1 MKSRLKEQD
10 IEIYSVYN
18 EGKSMAAER
27 IIRTLKDKIYKYMTS
42 VSKTLYIDKLDDI
55 IAPNWYEEV
64 FVIEKVKNIVPCK
77 YAISNLKKEE
87 IVGTFYENHLQK
99 RIRKILKLKK
109 VIKRKFDNLYVK
121 WKG

>member
-77 YAISNLKKEE
+77 YAISNPKKEE

-99 RIRKILKLKK
+99 RITKILKLKK

>member
-42 VSKTLYIDKLDDI
+42 VSKTIYIDKLDDI

-99 RIRKILKLKK
+99 RITKILKLKK

>member
-99 RIRKILKLKK
+99 RITKILKLKK

>member
-10 IEIYSVYN
+10 IEIYSIYN

-42 VSKTLYIDKLDDI
+42 VSKTLYIDKLNDI

-99 RIRKILKLKK
+99 RITKILELKK

-121 WKG
+121 CKG

>member
-1 MKSRLKEQD
+1 
-10 IEIYSVYN
+10 
-18 EGKSMAAER
+18 
-27 IIRTLKDKIYKYMTS
+27 MTS

-99 RIRKILKLKK
+99 RITKILELKK

-121 WKG
+121 WNG

>member
-10 IEIYSVYN
+10 IEIYSIYN

-99 RIRKILKLKK
+99 RITKILELKK

-121 WKG
+121 CKG

>member
-1 MKSRLKEQD
+1 MKSRLKEQH

-42 VSKTLYIDKLDDI
+42 VSKTLYIDKLDDV

-99 RIRKILKLKK
+99 RITKILELKK

-121 WKG
+121 CKG

>member
-10 IEIYSVYN
+10 IEIYSIYN

-42 VSKTLYIDKLDDI
+42 VSKTLYIDKLDDV

>member
-1 MKSRLKEQD
+1 MKSRLKEQH

-42 VSKTLYIDKLDDI
+42 VSKTLYIDKLDDV

>member
-1 MKSRLKEQD
+1 MKSRIKEQD

-99 RIRKILKLKK
+99 RITKILKLKK

>member
-10 IEIYSVYN
+10 IEIYSICN

-99 RIRKILKLKK
+99 RITKILELKK

-121 WKG
+121 CKG

>member
-10 IEIYSVYN
+10 IEIYSIYN

-42 VSKTLYIDKLDDI
+42 VSKTLYIDKLNDI

-87 IVGTFYENHLQK
+87 IVGTFYEKNKKK
-99 RIRKILKLKK
+99 RITKILELKK

-121 WKG
+121 CKG

>member
-10 IEIYSVYN
+10 IEIYSIYN
-18 EGKSMAAER
+18 GGKSMAAER

-99 RIRKILKLKK
+99 RITKILELKK

-121 WKG
+121 CKG

>member
-42 VSKTLYIDKLDDI
+42 VSKTLYIDKLDDV

-77 YAISNLKKEE
+77 YDISNLKKEE